1 MNIDFLTAP
10 DRACADLPTELFMP
24 RSGLPGKTA
33 KAACRRCPYTA
44 DCLAYAYATGDNYA
58 YMGGKTANERRAV
71 RPPQH
76 TPLRMQIA
84 GRRRQVVD
92 MAESGFTP
100 KEIALVLKLPVAT
113 VTADKARAGRRQV
126 PARVD
131 AALYAR
137 IDALDEAGVSPTR
150 IAEQLHIGRRTVY
163 NRRAQRAAER
173 EQVAA

>member
-24 RSGLPGKTA
+24 ESGLPGKTA

-58 YMGGKTANERRAV
+58 YLGGTTANQRRAV

-76 TPLRMQIA
+76 TPRRLQVA

-92 MAESGFTP
+92 MADSGLTL

-113 VTADKARAGRRQV
+113 VAADKIRAGRKQAA
-126 PARVD
+126 ARV
-131 AALYAR
+131 
-137 IDALDEAGVSPTR
+137 
-150 IAEQLHIGRRTVY
+150 
-163 NRRAQRAAER
+163 
-173 EQVAA
+173 